1 MGRVIEVDEL
11 KKIASSICKEENI
24 SYGRNYIINAV
35 TPKEFYRDY
44 LLKKPYK
51 LMQGFF
57 NYIESVFP
65 IAFIFSA

>member
-44 LLKKPYK
+44 LLKKPYR
-51 LMQGFF
+51 LLIQPMFYLVHPF
-57 NYIESVFP
+57 V
-65 IAFIFSA
+65 